1 MNQRVIIS
9 HNLAT
14 DLALSMSE
22 CEHDRIFVLVDE
34 TTKQH
39 CWPVISQFI
48 GLRNATVITIGA
60 SDTHKNIDSLMHVWK
75 ELDNGMATRHSLL
88 INLGGGMVT
97 DLGGFAASTFKRGDS
112 SVTVEDYYT
121 DGCPAV
127 VIKLDPLKTPQQ
139 NSAAMFK
146 EYTKLKTAE
155 AHLTALVAEGEKQLD
170 YLNSVLDELSERS
183 TPLIVG

>member
-75 ELDNGMATRHSLL
+75 EARQRH
-88 INLGGGMVT
+88 GHT
-97 DLGGFAASTFKRGDS
+97 TFAAHQSWWRHG
-112 SVTVEDYYT
+112 
-121 DGCPAV
+121 
-127 VIKLDPLKTPQQ
+127 
-139 NSAAMFK
+139 
-146 EYTKLKTAE
+146 
-155 AHLTALVAEGEKQLD
+155 H
-170 YLNSVLDELSERS
+170 
-183 TPLIVG
+183 

>member
-48 GLRNATVITIGA
+48 GLRGTTVITIEA
-60 SDTHKNIDSLMHVWK
+60 TDTHKNIDSLMHVWK
-75 ELDNGMATRHSLL
+75 ELDNGMATRHS
-88 INLGGGMVT
+88 
-97 DLGGFAASTFKRGDS
+97 S
-112 SVTVEDYYT
+112 SHQSWWRH
-121 DGCPAV
+121 G
-127 VIKLDPLKTPQQ
+127 
-139 NSAAMFK
+139 
-146 EYTKLKTAE
+146 
-155 AHLTALVAEGEKQLD
+155 H
-170 YLNSVLDELSERS
+170 
-183 TPLIVG
+183 